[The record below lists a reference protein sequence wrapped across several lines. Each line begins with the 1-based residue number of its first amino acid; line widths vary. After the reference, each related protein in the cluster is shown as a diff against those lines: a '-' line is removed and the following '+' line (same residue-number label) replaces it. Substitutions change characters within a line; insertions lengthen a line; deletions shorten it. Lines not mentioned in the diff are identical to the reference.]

1 MPPDANE
8 NRYLGNL
15 DTGDLRKTRARRVF
29 RLAQEG
35 ELGQVSLMFDP
46 IEKLKEF
53 MRHQSV
59 SADSKYRDGMK
70 GAQEFISGL
79 LTSLGFKVEVVKTDM
94 HPIVWAQRGGDPSW
108 PHVVIYGHYDV
119 QPADPLNLW
128 KTPAFEPTIIGNR
141 IYGRGAA
148 DNKGPLMT
156 NIAAV
161 AQLLEANPNLPLR
174 ISFLI
179 EGEEEMGSP
188 SFPKFLKAYKEK
200 LQDADFVYLS
210 DTGLPN
216 PDQVVI
222 TCGLR
227 GLSLFDL
234 HVTGAKGDLHSGLHG
249 GVLRNPI
256 QALAEI
262 ISTLHTPD
270 GRVNV
275 PGFYDDVLD
284 VHPWE
289 REELKKLG
297 TDEKAYKEFL
307 GIDSFYTTPGYT
319 PFEALR
325 FQPTLEFNGIG
336 GGYQGEGTKTVIP
349 SKAFVKISCRLVA
362 NQEPDKIKK
371 LVMDTIRS
379 RVPSGVKIEFVDQ
392 HKGDAYVVVPPD
404 RSNTPKDQSPVLARA
419 FRATEQAVSE
429 VWGRAPL
436 YLREGGSVPIIGQ
449 IKQVTGLDSVMF
461 GLFLPED
468 NLHAP
473 NESFNLD
480 VMRKG
485 TETTRRVLAALAGV

>member
-1 MPPDANE
+1 
-8 NRYLGNL
+8 
-15 DTGDLRKTRARRVF
+15 
-29 RLAQEG
+29 
-35 ELGQVSLMFDP
+35 MFDP
-46 IEKLKEF
+46 VAKLQEF
-53 MRHQSV
+53 IRHPSV
-59 SADSKYRDGMK
+59 SADSRFRAGMQ

-79 LTSLGFKVEVVKTDM
+79 LGSIGFQVEVVRTDL
-94 HPIVWAQRGGDPSW
+94 HPIVLAHRGGDPRW

-119 QPADPLNLW
+119 QPADPLDLW
-128 KTPAFEPTIIGNR
+128 RTPAFEPTIIGNR

-148 DNKGPLMT
+148 DNKGPLLT
-156 NIAAV
+156 NVAAV
-161 AQLLEANPNLPLR
+161 AQALEADPALPLR
-174 ISFLI
+174 VTFLI

-188 SFPKFLKAYKEK
+188 SFPKFLERYADR
-200 LQDADFVYLS
+200 LRQADFVFLS
-210 DTGLPN
+210 DTALPN
-216 PDQVVI
+216 PDQVVL

-227 GLSLFDL
+227 GLALFDVHL
-234 HVTGAKGDLHSGLHG
+234 TGAKGDLHSGLHG

-262 ISTLHTPD
+262 LATLHTPE

-289 REELKKLG
+289 REELRRLG
-297 TDEKAYKEFL
+297 TDERAYAEFL
-307 GIDSFYTTPGYT
+307 GIDTFYTTPGFN
-319 PFEALR
+319 PFESSR

-349 SKAFVKISCRLVA
+349 SKAFAKISCRLVP
-362 NQEPDKIKK
+362 NQRPERIKK
-371 LVMDTIRS
+371 LVMDTIRE
-379 RVPSGVKIEFVDQ
+379 RLPKGIRLEFVDQ
-392 HKGDAYVVVPPD
+392 HQGDPYVVVPPG
-404 RSNTPKDQSPVLARA
+404 RSNTPPDQSPVLARA
-419 FRATEQAVSE
+419 FQATEQAVRE

-436 YLREGGSVPIIGQ
+436 YLREGGSVPIISD
-449 IKQVTGLDSVMF
+449 IKRVTGLDSVMM

-485 TETTRRVLAALAGV
+485 TETTRRMLLALAGRG

>member
-1 MPPDANE
+1 
-8 NRYLGNL
+8 
-15 DTGDLRKTRARRVF
+15 
-29 RLAQEG
+29 
-35 ELGQVSLMFDP
+35 MFDP
-46 IEKLKEF
+46 VAKLQEF
-53 MRHQSV
+53 IRHPSV
-59 SADSKYRDGMK
+59 SADSRFRAGMQ

-79 LTSLGFKVEVVKTDM
+79 LGSIGFEVEVVRTDL
-94 HPIVWAQRGGDPSW
+94 HPIVLAHRGGDPRW

-119 QPADPLNLW
+119 QPADPLDLW
-128 KTPAFEPTIIGNR
+128 RTPAFEPTIIGNR

-148 DNKGPLMT
+148 DNKGPLLT
-156 NIAAV
+156 NVAAV
-161 AQLLEANPNLPLR
+161 AQALEADPALPLR
-174 ISFLI
+174 ITFLI

-188 SFPKFLKAYKEK
+188 SFPKFLERYADR
-200 LQDADFVYLS
+200 LRQADFVFLS
-210 DTGLPN
+210 DTALPT
-216 PDQVVI
+216 PDQVVL

-227 GLSLFDL
+227 GLALFDVHL
-234 HVTGAKGDLHSGLHG
+234 TGAKGDLHSGLHG

-262 ISTLHTPD
+262 LATLHTPE

-289 REELKKLG
+289 REELRRLG
-297 TDEKAYKEFL
+297 TDERAYAEFL
-307 GIDSFYTTPGYT
+307 GIDTFYTTPGFN
-319 PFEALR
+319 PFESSR

-349 SKAFVKISCRLVA
+349 SKAFAKISCRLVP
-362 NQEPDKIKK
+362 NQRPERIKK
-371 LVMDTIRS
+371 LVMDTIRA
-379 RVPSGVKIEFVDQ
+379 RLPKGIRLEFVDQ
-392 HKGDAYVVVPPD
+392 HQGDAYVVVPPG
-404 RSNTPKDQSPVLARA
+404 RSNTPPDQSPVLARA
-419 FRATEQAVSE
+419 FQATEQAVRE

-436 YLREGGSVPIIGQ
+436 YLREGGSVPIISD
-449 IKQVTGLDSVMF
+449 IKRVTGLDSVMM

-485 TETTRRVLAALAGV
+485 TETTRRMLRALAGRA

>member
-1 MPPDANE
+1 
-8 NRYLGNL
+8 
-15 DTGDLRKTRARRVF
+15 
-29 RLAQEG
+29 
-35 ELGQVSLMFDP
+35 MFDP
-46 IEKLKEF
+46 VEKLKVF
-53 MRHQSV
+53 IRHPSV
-59 SADSKYRDGMK
+59 STDSKYREGMT
-70 GAQEFISGL
+70 GAQNFVSEL
-79 LTSLGFKVEVVKTDM
+79 LGALGFKVDVVPTEL
-94 HPIVWAQRGGDPSW
+94 HPIIFAQRGGEKHW
-108 PHVVIYGHYDV
+108 PHIMIYGHYDV

-156 NIAAV
+156 NITAIAR
-161 AQLLEANPNLPLR
+161 ALAENPKLPLR
-174 ISFLI
+174 ITFLI

-188 SFPKFLKAYKEK
+188 SFPKFLASYADK
-200 LQDADFVYLS
+200 LREADFVFLS
-210 DTGLPN
+210 DTALPN
-216 PDQVVI
+216 ENQVVL

-227 GLSLFDL
+227 GLALFDV

-249 GVLRNPI
+249 GVLLNPI

-262 ISTLHTPD
+262 LATLHTPE

-289 REELKKLG
+289 RDELKKLG
-297 TDEKAYKEFL
+297 GDEKAYAEFL
-307 GIDSFYTTPGYT
+307 GIEHFHTMPGFT
-319 PFEALR
+319 PFESVR

-349 SKAFVKISCRLVA
+349 SKAFAKISCRLVP

-371 LVMDTIRS
+371 LVLDTIRA
-379 RVPSGVKIEFVDQ
+379 RTPKGVKVEFVDQ
-392 HKGDAYVVVPPD
+392 HKGDPYVVVPPG
-404 RSNTPKDQSPVLARA
+404 RSNTPKDQSPVLAKA
-419 FRATEQAVSE
+419 FRAADKAVSE
-429 VWGRAPL
+429 IWGRPPI
-436 YLREGGSVPIIGQ
+436 YLREGGSVPIIAD
-449 IKQVTGLDSVMF
+449 IKRVTGLDSVMF

-480 VMRKG
+480 VMKKG
-485 TETTRRVLAALAGV
+485 IETTRRMLLELAIG

>member
-1 MPPDANE
+1 
-8 NRYLGNL
+8 
-15 DTGDLRKTRARRVF
+15 
-29 RLAQEG
+29 
-35 ELGQVSLMFDP
+35 MFDP

-53 MRHQSV
+53 IRQPSI
-59 SADSKYRDGMK
+59 SADSKCREGMR
-70 GAQEFISGL
+70 GAQEFVSQL
-79 LTSLGFKVEVVKTDM
+79 LTSIGFAVEVVKTEV
-94 HPIVWAQRGGDPSW
+94 HPIILARRGTNPDW
-108 PHVVIYGHYDV
+108 PHVLIYGHYDV

-128 KTPAFEPTIIGNR
+128 KTPPFEPTIIGNR

-148 DNKGPLMT
+148 DNKGPLIT

-161 AQLLEANPNLPLR
+161 ALALEANPALPLR
-174 ISFLI
+174 ITFLI

-188 SFPKFLKAYKEK
+188 SFPKFLTAYADQ
-200 LQDADFVYLS
+200 LRSADFVFLS
-210 DTGLPN
+210 DTALPN
-216 PDQVVI
+216 EQQVVL

-227 GLSLFDL
+227 GLTLFDVHL
-234 HVTGAKGDLHSGLHG
+234 TGAKGDLHSGLHG

-262 ISTLHTPD
+262 LATLHTPD

-297 TDEKAYKEFL
+297 TDEKAYADFL
-307 GIDSFYTTPGYT
+307 GIDTFYPTPGFS
-319 PFEALR
+319 PFESAR

-349 SKAFVKISCRLVA
+349 SKAFAKLSCRLVP
-362 NQEPDKIKK
+362 NQSPDRIKQ
-371 LVMDTIRS
+371 LVMETIRA
-379 RVPSGVKIEFVDQ
+379 RTPKGIKLEFVDQ
-392 HKGDAYVVVPPD
+392 HKGEPYVVVPPG

-419 FRATEQAVSE
+419 FRATEAAVTE
-429 VWGRAPL
+429 VWGRPPL
-436 YLREGGSVPIIGQ
+436 YLREGGSVPIIAD
-449 IKQVTGLDSVMF
+449 IKRVTGLDSIMF

-473 NESFNLD
+473 NEGFNLD

-485 TETTRRVLAALAGV
+485 TETTRRLLLALANAPR

>member
-1 MPPDANE
+1 VQ
-8 NRYLGNL
+8 
-15 DTGDLRKTRARRVF
+15 TDL
-29 RLAQEG
+29 
-35 ELGQVSLMFDP
+35 
-46 IEKLKEF
+46 
-53 MRHQSV
+53 
-59 SADSKYRDGMK
+59 
-70 GAQEFISGL
+70 
-79 LTSLGFKVEVVKTDM
+79 
-94 HPIVWAQRGGDPSW
+94 HPIVFAQRAGDPSW

-119 QPADPLNLW
+119 QPADPLALW
-128 KTPAFEPTIIGNR
+128 KTPAFEPTIIGSR

-148 DNKGPLMT
+148 DNKGPLMA

-161 AQLLEANPNLPLR
+161 ASLLEDNPKLPLR
-174 ISFLI
+174 ITFLI

-188 SFPKFLKAYKEK
+188 SFPKFLETHRER
-200 LQDADFVYLS
+200 LSEADFVYLS
-210 DTGLPN
+210 DTALPS

-227 GLSLFDL
+227 GLTLFDL

-249 GVLRNPI
+249 GVLLNPI

-262 ISTLHTPD
+262 IASLHTPD

-297 TDEKAYKEFL
+297 ADEKAYKEFL
-307 GIDSFYTTPGYT
+307 GIDQFYTPPGFS

-349 SKAFVKISCRLVA
+349 SKAFVKVSCRLVP
-362 NQEPDKIKK
+362 NQEPDKIKQR
-371 LVMDTIRS
+371 VIETIRA
-379 RVPSGVKIEFVDQ
+379 RAPKGVKLEFVDQ
-392 HKGDAYVVVPPD
+392 HKGDPYVVVPPD
-404 RSNTPKDQSPVLARA
+404 RSNTPKEQSPILARA
-419 FRATEQAVSE
+419 FRATETAVKE
-429 VWGRAPL
+429 VWGRAPV
-436 YLREGGSVPIIGQ
+436 YLREGGSVPIIAD
-449 IKQVTGLDSVMF
+449 IKRVTGLDSIML

-473 NESFNLD
+473 NEGFDLA
-480 VMRKG
+480 VMKRG
-485 TETTRRVLAALAGV
+485 TETAKRMLAAVAKG